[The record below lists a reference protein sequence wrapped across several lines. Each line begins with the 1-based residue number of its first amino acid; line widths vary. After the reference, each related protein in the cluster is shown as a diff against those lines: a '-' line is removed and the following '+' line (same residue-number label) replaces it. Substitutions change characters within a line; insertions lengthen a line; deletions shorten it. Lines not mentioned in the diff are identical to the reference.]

1 MNFTHII
8 AEKINQTLENTF
20 DLDKLEKLVEKP
32 KDLNRGDYAFPTFSL
47 AAKFHE
53 APQKIALKIADEIDR
68 TNFANVKA
76 VGPYVNFFIQRVE
89 FTNQL
94 LKEILLNDDFG
105 RNNQGAGKK
114 IVIDMSSPNIAKPM
128 SMGHLRSTVIGEAIS
143 KIAKANGYQTIKINF
158 LGDWGTQ
165 FGLMIAAYKLWG
177 DDKLINKNPVDELV
191 KLYVKINKE
200 SETDK
205 SLKDSGRAWFKK
217 LEDGDPEA
225 VKLWNWFK
233 SVSLKEFQEVY
244 DRLGVSFDSMNG
256 EAFYNDKMEPVVKM
270 LASNGL
276 LTESQGA
283 EIVDLP
289 NLLPKDN
296 YPIAMIKRSDG
307 ATQYITRDLA
317 SAIYRHDAYDFA
329 KSLYVV
335 GAEQKDHFDQMKAIL
350 KLAGDDWADDIE
362 HIGFGMITMNGK
374 KMSTRKG
381 NIVPLVD
388 VLDTARQLAAEQI
401 SEKNPGLENAD
412 HVAEEVGAGAVVF
425 NDLQKDRN
433 LSIDFNLEKIVQFE
447 GDTGPYVQY
456 THARAMSILRKSGQ
470 QAILNTGVTFVDEE
484 AWPIVS
490 RLSAYPE
497 MIKRAW
503 QLREPSIV
511 AKYLLSLAR
520 DFNSY
525 YAHTK
530 ILVNNEKMQSRLS
543 LVQGV
548 CSVLKSGLNL
558 LGVSAP
564 NQM

>member
-8 AEKINQTLENTF
+8 AEKINQTLENSF
-20 DLDKLEKLVEKP
+20 DLNELEKLVEKP
-32 KDLNRGDYAFPTFSL
+32 KDLGRGDYAFPTFSL
-47 AAKFHE
+47 AGKIHQ
-53 APQKIALKIADEIDR
+53 APQMIASKIVNGIDQ
-68 TNFANVKA
+68 TAFAKVKA
-76 VGPYVNFFIQRVE
+76 VGPYVNFFIKRIE

-94 LKEILLNDDFG
+94 LKEILSSDDFG
-105 RNNQGAGKK
+105 TNNQGAGKK

-143 KIAKANGYQTIKINF
+143 KIAKANGYRTIKINF

-177 DDKLINKNPVDELV
+177 NDDLINENPVDELV

-200 SETDK
+200 SETEP

-225 VKLWNWFK
+225 VKLWDWFK
-233 SVSLKEFQEVY
+233 TVSLKEFQKVY

-256 EAFYNDKMEPVVKM
+256 EAFYNDKMEPVVEM
-270 LASNGL
+270 LASKGL

-289 NLLPKDN
+289 NLLPNDN

-317 SAIYRHDAYDFA
+317 SAIYRHDEYDFA

-350 KLAGDDWADDIE
+350 KLAGDDWADNIE
-362 HIGFGMITMNGK
+362 HIGFGMITMDGK

-388 VLDTARQLAAEQI
+388 VLDTARQLAAKQI
-401 SEKNPGLENAD
+401 SEKNPGLKDAD

-433 LSIDFNLEKIVQFE
+433 LSIDFSLEDIVQFE

-470 QAILNTGVTFVDEE
+470 QLVSNTELKFVDDE
-484 AWPIVS
+484 AWPIIS
-490 RLSAYPE
+490 RLSVYPE
-497 MIKRAW
+497 TIKRAW
-503 QLREPSIV
+503 QLREPSVI

-530 ILVNNEKMQSRLS
+530 ILVKDEKMNSRLS
-543 LVQGV
+543 LVQGM
-548 CSVLKSGLNL
+548 CYVLENGLNL